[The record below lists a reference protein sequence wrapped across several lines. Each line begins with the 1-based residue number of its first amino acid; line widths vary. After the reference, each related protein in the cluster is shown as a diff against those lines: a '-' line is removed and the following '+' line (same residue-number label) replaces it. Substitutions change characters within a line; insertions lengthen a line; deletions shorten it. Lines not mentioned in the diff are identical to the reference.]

1 VCFAQD
7 IADAD
12 AWGNVGMAK
21 TLDWF
26 GEVALMLDLSSD
38 GTTDTWNV
46 DVYGQIDFPDD
57 SESET
62 TIPQFRLERF
72 VIDGQQDEQ
81 LVFDNFACTDLWIE
95 ISKNGSTDTL
105 TINTALFARVLHP
118 LGATG

>member
-1 VCFAQD
+1 
-7 IADAD
+7 
-12 AWGNVGMAK
+12 MAK